1 MSEPAAQSVPAAPKP
16 PGRRLLWAVLVMTPI
31 VSIGISVLLVLSI
44 LHFLAQ
50 VPSSAVAKGL
60 VGDPQLLRDIVKP
73 FAQTGTISVKRIS
86 DVVYYPVPYASPP
99 NLTLTSKSADRSYTI
114 VRQDEFGFVWMVD
127 VGLKDAKQLAETL
140 QNLKDPSDL
149 FGALTKPDGK
159 ALPKLQPGGEFTWE
173 ARGVRPFTTQAA
185 MPPFQQ
191 TGTFQISPGGPHE
204 QVEHFPQPFAT
215 PPNVI
220 FFHHETLPNW
230 GEPKIKILLTTPLG
244 FRWQASNPNT
254 NPARIVKMNWTA
266 RGTRA
271 TPEQIAEFNKNQPA
285 FLQVVEDSGKFT
297 FAYGEQ
303 GEAGFTKPF
312 AFPPNVTL
320 MPDVRFGAP
329 VIVSEI
335 TTKGFKWKCP
345 GAKREGTLG
354 LTWTARGVPQDAVW
368 KKIDK
373 R

>member
-1 MSEPAAQSVPAAPKP
+1 VI
-16 PGRRLLWAVLVMTPI
+16 LTPL
-31 VSIGISVLLVLSI
+31 VSIALSVLLVLSI

-50 VPSSAVAKGL
+50 VPSSAVANGL
-60 VGDPQLLRDIVKP
+60 VGDPRLLRDIVAP
-73 FAQTGTISVKRIS
+73 FTQNGTVPVKRIS
-86 DVVYYPVPYASPP
+86 DVVYYPVPYATPP
-99 NLTLTSKSADRSYTI
+99 NLTLTSKSPDRSYVI
-114 VRQDEFGFVWMVD
+114 ARQDEFGFVWMVD
-127 VGLKDAKQLAETL
+127 VGLKDAKELAGAL
-140 QNLKDPSDL
+140 QNIKDPKDL
-149 FGALTKPDGK
+149 FGALTKLDGK

-204 QVEHFPQPFAT
+204 QVEHFQQPYAT
-215 PPNVI
+215 PPNVTFSEGSWVDGFGTI
-220 FFHHETLPNW
+220 QRAP
-230 GEPKIKILLTTPLG
+230 IKILMTTPLG
-244 FRWQASNPNT
+244 FRWQASNAT
-254 NPARIVKMNWTA
+254 NPGRTLKMSWTA

-271 TPEQIAEFNKNQPA
+271 TPEQIAEFNKSQPA

-297 FAYGEQ
+297 FTHGEK

-320 MPDVRFGAP
+320 TSDPRFGAP

-354 LTWTARGVPQDAVW
+354 LTWTARGVPHEAVW
-368 KKIDK
+368 KKTDK
-373 R
+373 K